1 MRRKGVRRK
10 GVRKKEEGE
19 EREERGRRRREGRER
34 KERERGEVLT
44 VVAKVH
50 HTAIRVGKH
59 QQLCDLIWRRKGE
72 RRQLYWKVCTGGS
85 SPEGL
90 LVGRNSV
97 AGVEVMVSSL
107 PQQKVTLRENS
118 FTRPPRQPTQQS
130 REPPDREQS

>member
-1 MRRKGVRRK
+1 MRREK
-10 GVRKKEEGE
+10 
-19 EREERGRRRREGRER
+19 RGRREEGGGGRGERGKRER
-34 KERERGEVLT
+34 EGEVLT

-50 HTAIRVGKH
+50 HTTIRVGEH

-130 REPPDREQS
+130 KEPPDREQS